1 MAGDDEGGEEMA
13 RLQWWPGNCGGGG
26 ATLGFH
32 GRGRTLGFAQIG
44 SRERLSYKE
53 AEELESARQQQEG
66 NCVDHGGRLARW
78 VSRQHGEAEKP
89 TTNQPPCVNQGRM
102 LWGLAALRA

>member
-1 MAGDDEGGEEMA
+1 MISAARGPHNPYAPKVIAEQKAALDEEGARRWRGCRGENLAGDDEGGEEMA

-44 SRERLSYKE
+44 SNR
-53 AEELESARQQQEG
+53 
-66 NCVDHGGRLARW
+66 
-78 VSRQHGEAEKP
+78 
-89 TTNQPPCVNQGRM
+89 
-102 LWGLAALRA
+102 